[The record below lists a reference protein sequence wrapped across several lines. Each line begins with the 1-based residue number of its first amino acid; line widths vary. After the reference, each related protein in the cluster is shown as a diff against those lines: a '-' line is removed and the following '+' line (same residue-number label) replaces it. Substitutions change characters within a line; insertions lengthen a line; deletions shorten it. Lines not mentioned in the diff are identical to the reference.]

1 MPQARIIG
9 IILVEMMNVYNID
22 EQTGLW
28 IASLTPVLI
37 FAIGKLNIIVL
48 DIRGAKCMVC
58 NETDF

>member
-37 FAIGKLNIIVL
+37 FAIGKLNNIELVFCL
-48 DIRGAKCMVC
+48 AS
-58 NETDF
+58 